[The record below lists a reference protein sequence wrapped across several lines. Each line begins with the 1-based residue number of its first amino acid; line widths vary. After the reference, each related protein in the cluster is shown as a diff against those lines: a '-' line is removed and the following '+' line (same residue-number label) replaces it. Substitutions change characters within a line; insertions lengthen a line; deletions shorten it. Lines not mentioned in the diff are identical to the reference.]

1 MSNFSP
7 RSTAWS
13 QVSIAWTVTLWL
25 LGCSA
30 VTTHC
35 IGCKSKATSQVIFAT
50 DSNKEIKVSV
60 ELACNDEERAK
71 GLMYRESLKQNHG
84 MLFVFPFSRPQ
95 SFWMKNTYIPLDM
108 IHISA
113 DYKIVGIVEN
123 ATPHSTIS
131 RTVGKPA
138 RYVLEVNAFFA
149 RLHGI
154 QPGQTVKIIQANCN
168 H

>member
-25 LGCSA
+25 VGCSA

-95 SFWMKNTYIPLDM
+95 SFWMKNTYIPLD
-108 IHISA
+108 IVFL
-113 DYKIVGIVEN
+113 DENGEIVGIHLN
-123 ATPHSTIS
+123 AKPESEESIES
-131 RTVGKPA
+131 PAPAQYVIELDAGEASALALRVGDQ
-138 RYVLEVNAFFA
+138 FF
-149 RLHGI
+149 L
-154 QPGQTVKIIQANCN
+154 
-168 H
+168 